1 MTENRPLI
9 QVRHVSR
16 IYPIEGEAPVT
27 ALDDVT
33 LDIWPGEICCIYGA
47 SGSGKSTL
55 LNQLAGLEKPD
66 KGAIRIR
73 DTILNRLSEEE
84 LALFRQKHVGFVFQ
98 SYNLLGHMTALEN
111 VELPLE
117 FRGEPKKERERKAAR
132 MLDKVG
138 LRTRLKHYPRQMSGG
153 QQQRTGIARAF
164 VTEPDIIFADEPTGN
179 LDTKSS
185 VQIMETFTR
194 FSRENGQTIVIVSH
208 DPDTAA
214 YADHI
219 IRLRDGKII
228 EDTRKEKE

>member
-1 MTENRPLI
+1 MTHPEPLI

-16 IYPIEGEAPVT
+16 IYPIEGEPAVT

-66 KGAIRIR
+66 KGAIKIKG
-73 DTILNRLSEEE
+73 TILNRLSEEE